1 MKYLTKERMCF
12 KSVKLFQLQ
21 ISFTLVV
28 DEKSHRV
35 AVAFCVI
42 SERSMMKIDLSS
54 LQVPLSAQ
62 ELLLAEVK
70 ITKYE

>member
-1 MKYLTKERMCF
+1 M
-12 KSVKLFQLQ
+12 
-21 ISFTLVV
+21 

-35 AVAFCVI
+35 ALAFCVI
-42 SERSMMKIDLSS
+42 SERSMKKIDLSS